1 MSVGTWPCS
10 RPKRNNVAAQKACL
24 HMRLL
29 MRFLVRFRVQNVPYP
44 TLSEGFVAITVS
56 SPWSIPLQVL
66 DLSRNSRPSWSF
78 SSMGMAPLSASRSWI
93 REKVFLTLNNL
104 RSMGLQNKLPNA
116 DMRVRAS
123 SKIILLP
130 ENSQFSTRRR
140 SFLQT
145 SRNHV
150 IVPVQITWCDCKFL
164 SRIQVSDLSFFH
176 PSPEAILRQPT
187 VWTVKTTT
195 LSSGM
200 FSFSDDWHW
209 GMTSWRMTHAAFFK
223 QFIRMGL
230 FVTNSFA
237 PIAGVRERTRAVLQ
251 SPRSCFFVV
260 AHLVARG
267 QEVWRPQKR
276 LRGD

>member
-10 RPKRNNVAAQKACL
+10 RPKRNNVAAQKARL

-56 SPWSIPLQVL
+56 SPWSISLQVL

-78 SSMGMAPLSASRSWI
+78 SSMGMAPLSASRFWI
-93 REKVFLTLNNL
+93 REKVVLALNNL

-176 PSPEAILRQPT
+176 PSPEAVLRQFPNSMDSKNDHI
-187 VWTVKTTT
+187 VLGNVLLFRWLT
-195 LSSGM
+195 LRY
-200 FSFSDDWHW
+200 DV
-209 GMTSWRMTHAAFFK
+209 MTHCGQRFC
-223 QFIRMGL
+223 
-230 FVTNSFA
+230 V
-237 PIAGVRERTRAVLQ
+237 
-251 SPRSCFFVV
+251 FVV
-260 AHLVARG
+260 CKKPRT
-267 QEVWRPQKR
+267 EDCNR
-276 LRGD
+276 